1 MRGKAAFGAR
11 RSPPRSGGDLRVAR
25 RLLVLLCVGFAVCW
39 FCYVLILL
47 CVAIVVYCYCYVL
60 VLLRI
65 GIVAYWYCCVSVYLL
80 IWMAAFFRFD
90 AFSAETPEGHY
101 SLLSHLSRWLQN
113 RLCTMGLPR
122 PGLHG
127 REDSG

>member
-11 RSPPRSGGDLRVAR
+11 RSPPRSGGGPAGGEAAF
-25 RLLVLLCVGFAVCW
+25 GFIVCW

-65 GIVAYWYCCVSVYLL
+65 GIVAYPYICLSGWLRFSDLMLFPQKLQKAITAFCHISPGSFKIACVPWVCHVPGF
-80 IWMAAFFRFD
+80 MAERIPAKRV
-90 AFSAETPEGHY
+90 
-101 SLLSHLSRWLQN
+101 
-113 RLCTMGLPR
+113 
-122 PGLHG
+122 
-127 REDSG
+127 